1 MKKYVIVCFLLFFAF
16 SLSGQ
21 SKYKYKYLSV
31 SFQPQY
37 TLHSFSAQNSRVR
50 DSLGAMQKNRGGFA
64 ISLHFEKQ
72 LGRNLK
78 LQTGITYTNTG
89 FIREAKNLTFR
100 TILHADL
107 NRIDQTIGA
116 LPEPTAELHY
126 VFDYID
132 IPVLFNSK
140 LRLLAK
146 KSKHWEFYGTY
157 GASLN
162 FLLQDRVAVRLKGF
176 TLNGERAFNLPNT
189 YLSSK
194 FFNISLIAGFRADY
208 NHSNKMGFFTQPIIT
223 IPLLPATSGDL
234 GYRLVSGGI
243 QVGIFYN
250 LDIKGEEEVIE

>member
-1 MKKYVIVCFLLFFAF
+1 MKKYIAVLVLLFIVGTIAA
-16 SLSGQ
+16 Q
-21 SKYKYKYLSV
+21 SRYKYKYVSV

-37 TLHSFSAQNSRVR
+37 TVHSFTTNNVRVN
-50 DSLGAMQKNRGGFA
+50 DSLSSLQKNRGGFA
-64 ISLHFEKQ
+64 ISANFEKQ

-100 TILHADL
+100 TILHPDL
-107 NRIDQTIGA
+107 DRIDQTIES
-116 LPEPTAELHY
+116 LPEPSAEMNY

-132 IPVLFNSK
+132 LVALFNSK
-140 LRLLAK
+140 LKIGA

-162 FLLQDRVAVRLKGF
+162 FLLADRVAVRLKGF

-194 FFNISLIAGFRADY
+194 FFNITAHAGLRADY
-208 NHSNKMGFFTQPIIT
+208 NHSNKLGFFTQPIIN
-223 IPLLPATSGDL
+223 IPLLPVTSGDL
-234 GYRLVSGGI
+234 SYRLASGGI